1 MDGFGRTSWA
11 KAENNLSEDDKSL
24 CALFDRML
32 PSLKKRILRHAEK
45 EPDLM
50 NLDIVLLSSILQIR
64 KELNCENIGAC

>member
-1 MDGFGRTSWA
+1 MDGFGRASWTE
-11 KAENNLSEDDKSL
+11 AEDLLSEDDSSL

-32 PSLKKRILRHAEK
+32 PSLKRILRHAEK

-64 KELNCENIGAC
+64 RELNCDGIGPR